1 MSLSPGRFIDK
12 KVAKQIE
19 KRQEVIGGAKRLF
32 GPEDPEAYS
41 FFLAKTPFIKL
52 TSGIDKGG
60 SQDPAKQS
68 VLDNGYRGIASDR
81 VAEAP
86 GYEYSDDFGV
96 RPAAGIIG
104 MTLKTHNRYGS
115 LRTATVQFEVHSLE
129 QMNLYEE
136 MFMRP
141 GYSALLEWGHSVY
154 IDSTTGNVYDM
165 APLLSEPFINKEL
178 VSSFL
183 NTKADSDAIEN
194 QSKQAI
200 YAAIEK
206 MRRRTDYNYDGMYGL
221 IKNFSWSLRADGGY
235 SCTVDIV
242 SIGTVIE
249 SLTLNANMLASEVLH
264 FYNLEDED
272 RKEMD
277 VVMQDRPPPFTFF
290 PGTGDEAEGTTVQNA
305 ILEGIK
311 EQLPTINAVIDKRHP
326 FKAVLKENLKRNI
339 VSSKNYDYRIVWA
352 VDTSDSPYRVH
363 ILGACRFLPIPNWFF
378 GDEKRYEVIESL
390 TTMEGLEVYQQ
401 FNNLEIKVKVDNGT
415 YEYFRLK
422 HHKTTFLPAI
432 TNVTRKGIEKYPDGI
447 PLEKLKDT
455 LEKDDKISH
464 LQGNSI
470 FNLSQIADPNAT
482 PPAADQEAQ
491 EDAENDQTAESE
503 TDIRS
508 VQTILNTSKQFTSRI
523 HLALFL
529 LKRRIGSNIST
540 ELKGPEAP
548 RVYQEFQVDLD
559 FAHNVGISSEY
570 NVAAVRRRL
579 GEATTDSFHYYIQL
593 GTFLD
598 ILNKYIPQSRLK
610 NKKTVV
616 TEALFQFNTSKK
628 NTHLYKTLEDLHAS
642 VDITKCILPDSYA
655 QFSKEASR
663 GDILEIFIE
672 TDYLFGLVEKGL
684 VNGDLKGYDL
694 VNEILRDINLATG
707 QINELALQFHEES
720 FTFHIVDRK
729 LVGNKFSAKTE
740 VALNLIGKNTILR
753 NVTMNSKLSPS
764 ISTQIAISAQ
774 ADPTSNGIEGTLFE
788 RFNAGLLDRYIPEKK
803 TDFDRLLQAQRD
815 KREQKE
821 KDCALAI
828 GYLLKVYGPPS
839 FVALQQT
846 LPGVINEYALMT
858 KELLLEEGE
867 DRSYGGILPFELGL
881 EIEGISGMQVM
892 DSFLINQNIL
902 PKSYVGG
909 GNFGFLITGLTQKVD
924 SNGWVTEVRSQ
935 IYNRPTGAREA
946 AVGEL
951 TFDTTSFKGTK
962 PVNEKNLKNKGQGHP
977 DLAIISGFYSTET
990 DNNPYNLRPLGTA
1003 VKFNG
1008 VTGQKAG
1015 FRAGMQI
1022 GYFLVFDTLENGVRA
1037 GMKNLVTGYFR
1048 KNINTVDEI
1057 IKRYA
1062 PPFDFNDTTSYI
1074 TNVTFRMQ
1082 VALQGT
1088 SYSGI
1093 TKDTVLEFEGAT
1105 ETKPD
1110 NITMFRELNKAILLS
1125 EGGTSASIATVLA
1138 TVDSFQISNLA

>member
-1 MSLSPGRFIDK
+1 MSLSPGKFIDK
-12 KVAKQIE
+12 KIANQIS

-32 GPEDPEAYS
+32 GPEDPQAYS

-52 TSGIDKGG
+52 TSGIDKEGR
-60 SQDPAKQS
+60 QDPARQS
-68 VLDNGYRGIASDR
+68 VLDNGYRGIASD
-81 VAEAP
+81 VTAEAP

-96 RPAAGIIG
+96 RPVAGITG
-104 MTLKTHNRYGS
+104 MTLNTHNRYGS

-154 IDSTTGNVYDM
+154 LDSTDGKVYDM
-165 APLLSEPFINKEL
+165 EPLLSEPFINKSL

-183 NTKADSDAIEN
+183 DKESDSDDIQN

-200 YAAIEK
+200 YLAIEK
-206 MRRRTDYNYDGMYGL
+206 MRRKTDYNYDGMYGL
-221 IKNFSWSLRADGGY
+221 IKNFSWALRTDGGY

-249 SLTLNANMLASEVLH
+249 SLTLNANMLTSEVLY

-272 RKEMD
+272 RKDIEIIQKKPD
-277 VVMQDRPPPFTFF
+277 DLFDISS
-290 PGTGDEAEGTTVQNA
+290 GTETEGTAIQNA
-305 ILEGIK
+305 YLEGIRK
-311 EQLPTINAVIDKRHP
+311 QLPKINSDLRKRSR
-326 FKAVLKENLKRNI
+326 FEAVLKENLRRGKSDGNT
-339 VSSKNYDYRIVWA
+339 YDNRIVWA
-352 VDTSDSPYRVH
+352 IDTSSSPYRVA
-363 ILGACRFLPIPNWFF
+363 ILGSIHYLPPASNQNRTPRIATLASK
-378 GDEKRYEVIESL
+378 DE
-390 TTMEGLEVYQQ
+390 LEVYQRFDQ
-401 FNNLEIKVKVDNGT
+401 VEIVVKVEGGED
-415 YEYFRLK
+415 EYFRLE
-422 HHKTTFLPAI
+422 HQETDFLPLI
-432 TNVTRKGIEKYPDGI
+432 NGFVHKGNKKYPNGI
-447 PLEKLKDT
+447 PLTEIKDT
-455 LEKDDKISH
+455 LEKDKSITQVQD
-464 LQGNSI
+464 NSI
-470 FNLSQIADPNAT
+470 FHLTPINKEAIGAPTVNTATTQEVLENAINEQIAREGVMSIEPNSV
-482 PPAADQEAQ
+482 EV
-491 EDAENDQTAESE
+491 

-523 HLALFL
+523 HLALYL
-529 LKRRIGSNIST
+529 LRRRIGKSIFE

-559 FAHNVGISSEY
+559 FDLNVGVSSEY

-579 GEATTDSFHYYIQL
+579 GEGTSDSFHYYIQL

-598 ILNKYIPQSRLK
+598 ILNKYIPQSQLK
-610 NKKTVV
+610 NKKNVV

-628 NTHLYKTLEDLHAS
+628 NKHSYKTLEDLHAS

-655 QFSKEASR
+655 QLSTEASR

-684 VNGDLKGYDL
+684 SNGDLRGYDL
-694 VNEILRDINLATG
+694 VNEILKDINLATG

-720 FTFHIVDRK
+720 FTFHVVDRK
-729 LVGNKFSAKTE
+729 LVGDTAESE
-740 VALNLIGKNTILR
+740 IALNLIGKNTILR

-839 FVALQQT
+839 FTALQET

-858 KELLLEEGE
+858 KELLLEEGK

-902 PKSYVGG
+902 PESYVGDG
-909 GNFGFLITGLTQKVD
+909 TFGFLITGLTHKVD
-924 SNGWVTEVRSQ
+924 SSGWVTEVKSQ
-935 IYNRPTGAREA
+935 IYNRPTGARLG
-946 AVGEL
+946 AVGDL
-951 TFDTTSFKGTK
+951 TFNQTSFKDTN
-962 PVNEKNLKNKGQGHP
+962 PVKDTNLKKAEHTPWTGDTPNANRVRVLNESKGGMQKKKSQYPLDELSSGADIQP
-977 DLAIISGFYSTET
+977 FLADTTVSFLQEFYSRFSK
-990 DNNPYNLRPLGTA
+990 YNIRITAGNDVWHHEYARASQHRHGRGLDFTIREGSRMLGPDSDS
-1003 VKFNG
+1003 K
-1008 VTGQKAG
+1008 
-1015 FRAGMQI
+1015 
-1022 GYFLVFDTLENGVRA
+1022 
-1037 GMKNLVTGYFR
+1037 
-1048 KNINTVDEI
+1048 
-1057 IKRYA
+1057 
-1062 PPFDFNDTTSYI
+1062 
-1074 TNVTFRMQ
+1074 
-1082 VALQGT
+1082 
-1088 SYSGI
+1088 
-1093 TKDTVLEFEGAT
+1093 VLIE
-1105 ETKPD
+1105 
-1110 NITMFRELNKAILLS
+1110 
-1125 EGGTSASIATVLA
+1125 
-1138 TVDSFQISNLA
+1138 ISNWIGTHFANQKDVYFKDEYTPDGQSNHATGNHFHFHVLKNQ